1 MVLHGREREL
11 RDTPERRGW
20 ARVTGSLCEVLGQH
34 YVQDEGLGKGSL
46 FHFTVPLA
54 GEHAQRGDVLVVED
68 DSGFAHLLEA
78 ELWSSR

>member
-1 MVLHGREREL
+1 MVLHGRDREL
-11 RDTPERRGW
+11 RDTPDRRGW
-20 ARVTGSLCEVLGQH
+20 TRVSGSLCEVLGQH

-54 GEHAQRGDVLVVED
+54 RERAQRGDVLVVED
-68 DSGFAHLLEA
+68 DSGFDQLLET